1 MYIIYVLR
9 CPISN
14 EVRYVGQTR
23 ARIEKRLSNHIWES
37 KKIKKKYSHK
47 DNWILKL
54 SKLELKPIIEKIEEI
69 SLDYSLSY
77 VLEKETYWILKYR
90 NNSNLVNATDGG
102 EYSINNRQG
111 IHKPMHGENNPMWN
125 KKHSDSAKKIMS
137 EKKFG
142 LYDGINNPRS
152 KSIYQYDKN
161 LKLLKKW
168 SYAKE
173 CADFYKIS
181 RGNISTASKFNS
193 TKIKDNKY
201 ITCSGFIFSF
211 VPI

>member
-1 MYIIYVLR
+1 MVLII
-9 CPISN
+9 
-14 EVRYVGQTR
+14 QD
-23 ARIEKRLSNHIWES
+23 H
-37 KKIKKKYSHK
+37 
-47 DNWILKL
+47 
-54 SKLELKPIIEKIEEI
+54 
-69 SLDYSLSY
+69 
-77 VLEKETYWILKYR
+77 
-90 NNSNLVNATDGG
+90 
-102 EYSINNRQG
+102 
-111 IHKPMHGENNPMWN
+111 
-125 KKHSDSAKKIMS
+125 
-137 EKKFG
+137 
-142 LYDGINNPRS
+142 GINNPRS

>member
-1 MYIIYVLR
+1 MYSIYVLK

-69 SLDYSLSY
+69 SLDSNLSY
-77 VLEKETYWILKYR
+77 VLNRETYWILKFR
-90 NNSNLVNATDGG
+90 NSSNLVNATDGG
-102 EYSINNRQG
+102 EFSINNRQG
-111 IHKPMHGENNPMWN
+111 VHKSMSGENNPMWS

-137 EKKFG
+137 EKKVG
-142 LYDGINNPRS
+142 LYDGIKNPRS
-152 KSIYQYDKN
+152 KVIYQYDKN
-161 LKLLKKW
+161 LILLRKW
-168 SYAKE
+168 DFAKE

-193 TKIKDNKY
+193 TKNKNDKY

-211 VPI
+211 TEL